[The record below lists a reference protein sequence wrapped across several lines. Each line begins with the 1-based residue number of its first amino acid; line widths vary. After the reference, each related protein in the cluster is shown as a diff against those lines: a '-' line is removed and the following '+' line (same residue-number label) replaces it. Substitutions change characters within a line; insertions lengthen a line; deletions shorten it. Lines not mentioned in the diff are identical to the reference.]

1 MLWLRILNWW
11 MIKNV
16 FTQIQIKT
24 ILGKIIISK
33 GTKVYINFRIQTQI
47 LALLW
52 RQLIVDI
59 FICYIF
65 TRLNVRQI
73 FTQKTQNICMI
84 FIQCWANVGDV
95 GRRRCINVIQMFC
108 VCLASNPDKLADE
121 LGWLYSNDPLNNCNV
136 YILKY
141 FFSFQDQPLVVSLF
155 QHIILIHNIIVYF
168 FKFHGLY
175 YYVQSY

>member
-1 MLWLRILNWW
+1 

-33 GTKVYINFRIQTQI
+33 GTNVYINFRIQTQI

-52 RQLIVDI
+52 RQLIVNI
-59 FICYIF
+59 FICYIS

-121 LGWLYSNDPLNNCNV
+121 LG
-136 YILKY
+136 
-141 FFSFQDQPLVVSLF
+141 
-155 QHIILIHNIIVYF
+155 
-168 FKFHGLY
+168 
-175 YYVQSY
+175 